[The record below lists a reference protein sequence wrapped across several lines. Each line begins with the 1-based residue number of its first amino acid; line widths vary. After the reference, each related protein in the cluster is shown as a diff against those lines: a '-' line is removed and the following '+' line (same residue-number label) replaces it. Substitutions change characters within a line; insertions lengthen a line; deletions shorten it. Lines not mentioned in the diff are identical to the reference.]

1 MLATVHLLVESI
13 TRSIGIDYM
22 AEGKTQK
29 PDRCLAVPFR
39 GELSTG
45 SERVVGARRYLRISS
60 FDAGAWGRRS

>member
-1 MLATVHLLVESI
+1 
-13 TRSIGIDYM
+13 M

-29 PDRCLAVPFR
+29 PDRYLVVPFR

-45 SERVVGARRYLRISS
+45 SERVVGARGYLRISS